1 MQQHLL
7 HTPEG
12 VRDIYNSQ
20 CENKLYLEQ
29 RFHKSFQSYG
39 YQAIQTPT
47 FEFFDIFS
55 REIGTIPSK
64 DLYKFFDRE
73 GNTLVLRPDITP
85 SVARCA
91 AKYFSE
97 DETAVRLYY
106 MGNTFINNSSYQG
119 RLKEVTQA
127 GAELLGD
134 DSADADAELVALSIK
149 SLLAAGLREFQIS
162 IGHVGFF
169 NGLTEAACLE
179 EELVEEIK
187 EFMQNRN
194 FWGVKELIQLLNME
208 DDLKQLFYSLGE
220 FYDRPEQLEELA
232 VFAGAYPEIETA
244 LRRLIELYEVLKL
257 YEVENYVSFELGI
270 PEQKRHQYYTGIVF
284 HGYSFG
290 SGEPIVKGGRYD
302 KLLAHFGKDFS
313 AIGFAIVVDQI
324 LMALERQKIAIPQAN
339 NVSLIIYDPA
349 KRTEAVTEA
358 CRRRSMGEYVE
369 LVRKKDGIFDDAYEK
384 YSRQKKYKEV
394 IFIKE

>member
-12 VRDIYNSQ
+12 VRDIYNTQ

-134 DSADADAELVALSIK
+134 DSADADAEIIALSIK
-149 SLLAAGLREFQIS
+149 SLLSAGLREFQIS
-162 IGHVGFF
+162 IGHVGYF
-169 NGLTEAACLE
+169 NGLAKAASLE

-187 EFMQNRN
+187 ELMQNRN
-194 FWGVKELIQLLNME
+194 FWGIKELIQPL
-208 DDLKQLFYSLGE
+208 DLEENLKRLFYSLGE
-220 FYDRPEQLEELA
+220 FYDRADQLEELTA
-232 VFAGAYPEIETA
+232 LADGYPEIKEA
-244 LRRLIELYEVLKL
+244 ILRLMELYEVLKL
-257 YEVENYVSFELGI
+257 YEAENYISFELGI
-270 PEQKRHQYYTGIVF
+270 PEQKQYQYYTGIVF

-302 KLLAHFGKDFS
+302 RLLAHFGKDFS

-324 LMALERQKIAIPQAN
+324 LMALERQNIAIPQAN
-339 NVSLIIYDPA
+339 NVSLILYDPQ
-349 KRTEAVTEA
+349 KRTESVTEA
-358 CRRRSMGEYVE
+358 CRRRSMGECVE
-369 LVRKKDGIFDDAYEK
+369 LVRKKDGVAEDAYQK

-394 IFIKE
+394 IYIQ